1 MTMTPEQFHARIWEI
16 LEPVD
21 SAAFEV
27 VAAPA
32 PDASAVAA
40 VEAATGFPVPEV
52 FAAFAQRTNGLCIMA
67 REAAW
72 PQAKLYDVGP
82 AWTFWRG
89 LVMLGFAVEDLPEW
103 AGIAAVQ
110 RELATVEVR
119 GVLPLLKVVGD
130 GGGSGASIRT
140 EPLSWC
146 PMARRPAW
154 RAISR
159 KSSLNRSRRW
169 RNASRTWPGESRRG
183 SAE

>member
-1 MTMTPEQFHARIWEI
+1 MTPEQFHARIWEI

-130 GGGSGASIRT
+130 GGRVWGIDSNGAVVLVSDGEATCLESDFT
-140 EPLSWC
+140 EVFAEQVEALAQRQQD
-146 PMARRPAW
+146 MARRIAQ
-154 RAISR
+154 R
-159 KSSLNRSRRW
+159 KR
-169 RNASRTWPGESRRG
+169 
-183 SAE
+183 